1 VTTAPPNIEREYVA
15 ARTVLLDALDAL
27 LPHRPALV
35 VVGAQAVYART
46 GSAGLTLAPYTTDG
60 DVALDPQLLRDDPLL
75 EEAMRAAHFELKTNV
90 GGGIEPGTW
99 IATTSVD
106 GVQFEVPVD
115 LIVPEAVLAGGNTR
129 GARLPVHGK
138 RAAKRTHGL
147 EAALVDYDVLTLGGL
162 AIGDDRRIDVHVA
175 SAAALLIA
183 KAHKLSDR
191 VQGGRAH
198 RLDDKDAADV
208 LRLIRATPLTDMAQA
223 FERLRIHPVAGP
235 VTAEAAAALGQLFAS
250 PGAPGVGM
258 AVRAVRLDL
267 PAAQVAAQLVGYVGE
282 LLGQFLTKPQ

>member
-1 VTTAPPNIEREYVA
+1 MTVAPPGIEREYVA

-27 LPHRPALV
+27 LPHRSALV

-46 GSAGLTLAPYTTDG
+46 GTAGLSVAPYTTDG
-60 DVALDPQLLRDDPLL
+60 DVVLDPSLLADDPLL
-75 EEAMRAAHFELKTNV
+75 EVAMQAADFDLKVNI

-99 IATTSVD
+99 IATTVVD
-106 GVQFEVPVD
+106 GVPYDVPVD

-147 EAALVDYDVLTLGGL
+147 EAALIDYDVLTLSGL
-162 AIGDDRRIDVHVA
+162 ALGDVRRTEVRVA
-175 SAAALLIA
+175 GVAALLIA
-183 KAHKLSDR
+183 KAHKLNDR
-191 VQGGRAH
+191 VQAGRTH

-208 LRLIRATPLTDMAQA
+208 LRLIRVTPVSDMARMLK
-223 FERLRIHPVAGP
+223 RLCADPVAGAA
-235 VTAEAAAALGQLFAS
+235 TEEAIEALGGLFRAA
-250 PGAPGVGM
+250 GAPGVLM

-267 PAAQVAAQLVGYVGE
+267 PAAQVVAQLVGYVDE
-282 LLGQFLTKPQ
+282 LRDRVST

>member
-1 VTTAPPNIEREYVA
+1 MTAVPPGIEREYVA

-27 LPHRPALV
+27 LRHRPALV

-46 GSAGLTLAPYTTDG
+46 GTAGLALAPYTTDG
-60 DVALDPQLLRDDPLL
+60 DVALDPHLLGDDPLL
-75 EEAMRAAHFELKTNV
+75 EEAMRAAEFELKANV
-90 GGGIEPGTW
+90 AGGIEPGTW
-99 IATTSVD
+99 IATTTVD
-106 GVQFEVPVD
+106 GVQFDVPVD

-147 EAALVDYDVLTLGGL
+147 EAALIDNDVLTLRGL
-162 AIGDDRRIDVHVA
+162 AVGDDRRTDVRVA
-175 SAAALLIA
+175 GAAALLVA

-208 LRLIRATPLTDMAQA
+208 LRLVRATPVLDMANTLKH
-223 FERLRIHPVAGP
+223 LRADPMAGLA
-235 VTAEAAAALGQLFAS
+235 TEEAIEALGRLFQSAGS
-250 PGAPGVGM
+250 PGVVM
-258 AVRAVRLDL
+258 AARAVRLDL
-267 PAAQVAAQLVGYVGE
+267 PEPQVAAQLVGYFRD
-282 LLGQFLTKPQ
+282 LGAGLRN